1 MAMEPKPEFSLEDQM
16 RGLIEQL
23 DAYINTY
30 HGGSVDYVSF
40 DNRTVKVRLGGAC
53 IDCPLSTTTVKGW
66 IEGTFKQFFPEE
78 VDAVEQV

>member
-1 MAMEPKPEFSLEDQM
+1 MDQKIEFTLEEQM

-30 HGGSVDYVSF
+30 HGGSVDFVSF
-40 DNRTVKVRLGGAC
+40 DDRTVKVRLGGAC
-53 IDCPLSTTTVKGW
+53 AGCALSSTTVKGW

-78 VDAVEQV
+78 VDSVEQVE

>member
-1 MAMEPKPEFSLEDQM
+1 M

-30 HGGSVDYVSF
+30 HGGSVDFVSF

-53 IDCPLSTTTVKGW
+53 EGCALSSTTVKGW

-78 VDAVEQV
+78 VDSVDQIN

>member
-1 MAMEPKPEFSLEDQM
+1 MDPKTEFTLEDQM

-30 HGGSVDYVSF
+30 HGGSVEYVDYV
-40 DNRTVKVRLGGAC
+40 DRIVHVRLGDAC
-53 IDCPLSTTTVKGW
+53 TDCPLSDTTVKGW

-78 VDAVEQV
+78 VDAVEQVH